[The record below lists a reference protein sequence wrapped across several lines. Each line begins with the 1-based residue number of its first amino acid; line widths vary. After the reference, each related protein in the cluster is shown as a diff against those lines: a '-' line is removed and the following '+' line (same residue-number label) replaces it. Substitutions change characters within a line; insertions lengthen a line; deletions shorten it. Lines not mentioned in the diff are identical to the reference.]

1 MTLAKKKETSS
12 FHSIPL
18 LVRHPITVRPC
29 LKKTRVA
36 FSPSLL
42 LREKRK
48 AGGAKKNPESVSFI
62 SVFSLLSPPSSGAG
76 IPTFSKSQPFLD
88 EYHWYCTNAAAAIG
102 ALAVRSYHT
111 SEKVSSPHAKR
122 AVPPRKK
129 EREKDPFS
137 CFFPLPLWLEFV
149 EENCRREGR
158 AEEGTWLFCGEK

>member
-18 LVRHPITVRPC
+18 LIRHPITARPC

-111 SEKVSSPHAKR
+111 SEKVSSPPCQASG
-122 AVPPRKK
+122 AAEK
-129 EREKDPFS
+129 ERERKRS
-137 CFFPLPLWLEFV
+137 LFV
-149 EENCRREGR
+149 FLSSSSL
-158 AEEGTWLFCGEK
+158 A